1 MSLPYTVKQGK
12 AELVSRYKIFLSKL
26 ILKFKPFPGTM
37 ISCYLIYSK
46 MVKNDI
52 EALEFYGQKRTT
64 DGKGVTIPSQRR
76 YVNYFSRLINDNLEY
91 RTKPLEV
98 S

>member
-1 MSLPYTVKQGK
+1 
-12 AELVSRYKIFLSKL
+12 
-26 ILKFKPFPGTM
+26 M

-46 MVKNDI
+46 MVKDDT

-76 YVNYFSRLINDNLEY
+76 YVNYFSQLRNENLQY
-91 RTKPLEV
+91 RTKSLQVCMTFEDGMVIVVRRAFNP
-98 S
+98 SR